1 MIFPLITVS
10 QSSTVTSTTKIF
22 PVITWIM
29 PTLFLKILVFF
40 INQLINL
47 TFVELLLL
55 IFNSD
60 FESMSFSPL
69 FRSMCLIIVTNVPV
83 MSRFGLLIT
92 RISLYN
98 LLIDLS
104 FCFFCYSIQDK
115 VIVFIFVFIC
125 LQFDLMEFPT
135 LLEYQTG
142 STFFNLI
149 KTLDQDHQS
158 LNHRLLSQ
166 SRQALIFM
174 VLFY

>member
-1 MIFPLITVS
+1 MIFPLIIVS
-10 QSSTVTSTTKIF
+10 QSSTVTSMIKIF
-22 PVITWIM
+22 PVITWIT
-29 PTLFLKILVFF
+29 PTLFLKVLVFF
-40 INQLINL
+40 INLLINL

-69 FRSMCLIIVTNVPV
+69 FRSMYLITVTNVPV
-83 MSRFGLLIT
+83 MSHFGLLIT

-98 LLIDLS
+98 HLIDLS
-104 FCFFCYSIQDK
+104 FYFFCCLTQDK
-115 VIVFIFVFIC
+115 VIVFIFAFIC
-125 LQFDLMEFPT
+125 VPFDLMEFPK

-166 SRQALIFM
+166 LR
-174 VLFY
+174 